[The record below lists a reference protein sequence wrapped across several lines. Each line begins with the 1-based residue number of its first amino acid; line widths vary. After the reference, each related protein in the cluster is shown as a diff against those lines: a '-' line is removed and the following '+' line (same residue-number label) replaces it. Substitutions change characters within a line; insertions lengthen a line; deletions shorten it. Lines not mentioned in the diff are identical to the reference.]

1 MRGIAGRGRCSCQ
14 DFAPSTVSIGGDER
28 ARVIGDAN
36 DVTHLVRQ
44 IKVLGSI
51 VKEARWVP
59 GVVILEVHGVRPVGL
74 RQDDTIFCCA
84 VGGHSVDR
92 FAGPDA
98 GLVLSIAVNVCCA
111 VRVGWIDGD
120 LRKHSSVRPLK
131 LHVAIGQNIAVGVVS
146 QARAVD

>member
-51 VKEARWVP
+51 VKEAGRVA
-59 GVVILEVHGVRPVGL
+59 GVVILEIHGVRPVCL
-74 RQDDTIFCCA
+74 RLDDTIFCCE

-98 GLVLSIAVNVCCA
+98 GLVISIAIDVGCA
-111 VRVGWIDGD
+111 E
-120 LRKHSSVRPLK
+120 
-131 LHVAIGQNIAVGVVS
+131 
-146 QARAVD
+146 ARAVD